1 MKDCPTVAVAV
12 AALVIT
18 GILGL
23 TVKVSDWF
31 PVPPRLLAE
40 IVMVMA
46 LAVVGVPEMKPVE
59 EFTVRPAGSPVALK
73 LVGVLF
79 AVMV

>member
-1 MKDCPTVAVAV
+1 MAVAV
-12 AALVIT
+12 VELVMT
-18 GILGL
+18 GVRGF
-23 TVKVSDWF
+23 TVRVSDWF

-40 IVMVMA
+40 IVRVMV
-46 LAVVGVPEMKPVE
+46 LGVVGVPEMRPVAV
-59 EFTVRPAGSPVALK
+59 FTVRPAGSPVALK

>member
-1 MKDCPTVAVAV
+1 MAVAV
-12 AALVIT
+12 VALVMT
-18 GILGL
+18 GVRGL
-23 TVKVSDWF
+23 TVRVSDRF

-46 LAVVGVPEMKPVE
+46 LAVVGVPEMRPVE